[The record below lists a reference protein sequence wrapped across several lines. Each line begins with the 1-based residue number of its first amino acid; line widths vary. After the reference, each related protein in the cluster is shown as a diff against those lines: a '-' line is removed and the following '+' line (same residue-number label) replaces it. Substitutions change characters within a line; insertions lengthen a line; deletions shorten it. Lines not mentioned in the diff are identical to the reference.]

1 MIIVVVVIDDVGISV
16 VDVVVVVDDVVT
28 IITIERGCDVAEILV
43 VVVVG
48 KVELTQRLQAS

>member
-1 MIIVVVVIDDVGISV
+1 MIIVVVIINAVGISV

-28 IITIERGCDVAEILV
+28 IITFERGGDIAEILV